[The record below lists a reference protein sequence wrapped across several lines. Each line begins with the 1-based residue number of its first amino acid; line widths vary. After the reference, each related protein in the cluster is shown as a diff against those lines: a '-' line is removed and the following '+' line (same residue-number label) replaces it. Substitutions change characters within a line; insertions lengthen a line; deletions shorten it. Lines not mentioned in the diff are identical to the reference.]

1 MNVTAAD
8 VVLEGIFKMVLRL
21 DFIVA
26 NIFSSFIEICYRN
39 LIFLLSYYLADSNM
53 KLMLF

>member
-26 NIFSSFIEICYRN
+26 NIFSCFIEIYYRN